1 MAQNNNLTNEKLTKL
16 FENPFDLV
24 NHAINIAHQV
34 IESGRELGEGSEQ
47 NAATQILKKVLK
59 ERQVEAQSEE
69 ILELDA
75 NATNPSD
82 KDLPDPM
89 LQAI

>member
-1 MAQNNNLTNEKLTKL
+1 MAQQKNLTNEKLTNL

-24 NHAINIAHQV
+24 NHAINMAHQM
-34 IESGRELGEGSEQ
+34 IESGKELGDNTDQ

-59 ERQVEAQSEE
+59 ERQAEKQSEE
-69 ILELDA
+69 ILRVEK
-75 NATNPSD
+75 TPSLND